1 MRKNFILQK
10 YRLYLS
16 RLQKENDQKS
26 SSSGIKHSDS
36 PSKDPGSFSFLNT
49 ANNKQQNDVAIDS
62 FSHSDGSLLLQMD
75 APSHEGDLKGIVS
88 EPTTEKRR
96 APPKSSQ
103 MSLNQPFSSVESSE
117 ASHAV
122 FDCTIPTQYSWGE
135 FPKGP
140 LKEEQKTIVQLE
152 DSFSQLPLHGTRH
165 HIQVD
170 QSQSIASINSNP
182 SITEEEV
189 APNLDTKP
197 LYAGYKSDYVSPVSS
212 IGSEVDTF
220 PNQSKSL
227 IVNDQSSDP
236 IFTSN
241 LSLKTHGFDLDCIS
255 DLDFYQRN
263 RLLGGEAA
271 SAPLEDDLN
280 FFLLQT
286 EWYNMNF
293 GQQNI
298 DMSEWYD
305 PRLVAEAPSY
315 FYDSADYSSVD
326 QSLFIA

>member
-1 MRKNFILQK
+1 
-10 YRLYLS
+10 
-16 RLQKENDQKS
+16 
-26 SSSGIKHSDS
+26 
-36 PSKDPGSFSFLNT
+36 
-49 ANNKQQNDVAIDS
+49 
-62 FSHSDGSLLLQMD
+62 MD
-75 APSHEGDLKGIVS
+75 APSHEGDLKGILS

-96 APPKSSQ
+96 ASPKSSQ

-117 ASHAV
+117 ASHAI
-122 FDCTIPTQYSWGE
+122 FDCTIQTQYSWGE

-140 LKEEQKTIVQLE
+140 LKEEQKTVVQSE

-189 APNLDTKP
+189 APSLDTKP

-212 IGSEVDTF
+212 MGTAVDTF
-220 PNQSKSL
+220 PNHSKSL
-227 IVNDQSSDP
+227 IVNDQSSEP

-241 LSLKTHGFDLDCIS
+241 LGLKTDGFDFDCIS

-263 RLLGGEAA
+263 LLLGSEAA
-271 SAPLEDDLN
+271 SAAPLEEDLN

-298 DMSEWYD
+298 DISECYD
-305 PRLVAEAPSY
+305 PRLVAEAPGY

-326 QSLFIA
+326 QSLFIAWFNLPCPFLHQRKIYCCYLTFFFPFKNINFRGLGYSFSNQKGFWYWSTDKSGWCVMTNIKLINKLASF